1 MPGYCFYRKVE
12 ISLFH
17 YTQMLFRVLAI
28 VVLSLFLK
36 TQSVSFAA
44 ICYDPPQFQSSENDK
59 LNTSGQWLY
68 ETTLEMNYCT
78 ASAVST
84 EYERIA
90 NIKFNTIDHSSTGT
104 DGYEDFTDIY
114 TTVTPGST
122 YEFMGTIS
130 HPPYDQDQIIVW
142 IDYNRDG
149 DFEDSGELVF
159 LSPVGVGPH
168 SSDITIPSGASPGLT
183 RMRVRLH
190 DSGLGPNATPC
201 GTSDYGQVEDYS
213 IMITSDDCEDTM
225 TLTSP
230 AHDIT
235 GGVHKYEANI
245 EIQAGNQIMSGNVI
259 YDAGISISLTP
270 GFSVMEGTEFTL
282 QIDGCGNQ

>member
-1 MPGYCFYRKVE
+1 MPRYYFYRKVE
-12 ISLFH
+12 ISFFH
-17 YTQMLFRVLAI
+17 HTQIIFRVLAI
-28 VVLSLFLK
+28 VVLSLSLK

-44 ICYDPPQFQSSENDK
+44 IHYDPPNFHSSDNDK
-59 LNTSGQWLY
+59 LHTSGRWLY
-68 ETTLEMNYCT
+68 ETILELNYCS
-78 ASAVST
+78 ASAIST

-104 DGYEDFTDIY
+104 GGYEDFTDIY

-122 YEFMGTIS
+122 YEFTGTIS
-130 HPPYDQDQIIVW
+130 NPPFDQDQIIVW

-149 DFEDSGELVF
+149 DFEDSGEQVY

-168 SSDITIPSGASPGLT
+168 STNIVIPSTASPGFT

-190 DSGLGPNATPC
+190 DSGLGPNTTPC

-213 IMITSDDCEDTM
+213 IMITSDDCDDTM
-225 TLTSP
+225 ILTSP
-230 AHDIT
+230 ANDIN
-235 GGVHKYEANI
+235 GGIHKYEANI
-245 EIQAGNQIMSGNVI
+245 EIQAGNQIMSGDVI
-259 YDAGISISLTP
+259 YDAGISITLTP
-270 GFSVMEGTEFTL
+270 GFSVLEGTEFTL

>member
-12 ISLFH
+12 IALFQH
-17 YTQMLFRVLAI
+17 THVIFRVLSI
-28 VVLSLFLK
+28 VVLPLSLQ
-36 TQSVSFAA
+36 TPSISFSANN
-44 ICYDPPQFQSSENDK
+44 YDPPNFQSSENGN
-59 LNTSGQWLY
+59 LNTAGHWLY

-78 ASAVST
+78 ASAIST

-122 YEFMGTIS
+122 YQFTGTIS

-149 DFEDSGELVF
+149 DFEDLGEQVF

-168 SSDITIPSGASPGLT
+168 SANITIPSAASPGLT

-190 DSGLGPNATPC
+190 DSGLGPNTTPC

-213 IMITSDDCEDTM
+213 IMITSDDCDDTM

-230 AHDIT
+230 ADDIN
-235 GGVHKYEANI
+235 GGIHKYEANI
-245 EIQAGNQIMSGNVI
+245 EIQAGNKIMAGNVI

-270 GFSVMEGTEFTL
+270 GFSVMEGAEFTL
-282 QIDGCGNQ
+282 QIVGCGNQ

>member
-17 YTQMLFRVLAI
+17 PTQILFRVLAI
-28 VVLSLFLK
+28 VVLSLSIK
-36 TQSVSFAA
+36 TQSVSFAVGN
-44 ICYDPPQFQSSENDK
+44 YDPPNFQSFENEK
-59 LNTSGQWLY
+59 SHTPGQWLY

-78 ASAVST
+78 ASAIST

-104 DGYEDFTDIY
+104 EGYEDFTDIY
-114 TTVTPGST
+114 TSVTPGST
-122 YEFMGTIS
+122 YEFTGTIS
-130 HPPYDQDQIIVW
+130 HPPFDQDQIIVW

-149 DFEDSGELVF
+149 DFGDPGEQVY

-168 SSDITIPSGASPGLT
+168 STNITIPSGASPGLT

-190 DSGLGPNATPC
+190 DSGLGPNYTPC

-213 IMITSDDCEDTM
+213 IMISSDECDDMM

-230 AHDIT
+230 ANDIN
-235 GGVHKYEANI
+235 GGIHKYEANI
-245 EIQAGNQIMSGNVI
+245 EIQASNLIMSGDVI
-259 YDAGISISLTP
+259 YDAGVSITLAP
-270 GFSVMEGTEFTL
+270 GFSVMVGAEFTL

>member
-12 ISLFH
+12 ITLFQH
-17 YTQMLFRVLAI
+17 THVIFRVLAI
-28 VVLSLFLK
+28 VVLSLSLQ
-36 TQSVSFAA
+36 TPRISFAA
-44 ICYDPPQFQSSENDK
+44 NNYDPPNFHSSENDK
-59 LNTSGQWLY
+59 LTTSGRWLY

-78 ASAVST
+78 ASAIST

-104 DGYEDFTDIY
+104 EGYEDFTEIT

-122 YEFMGTIS
+122 YEFTGTIS
-130 HPPYDQDQIIVW
+130 NPPFDQDQFIVW
-142 IDYNRDG
+142 IDFNRDG
-149 DFEDSGELVF
+149 DFEDSGEQVF

-168 SSDITIPSGASPGLT
+168 ISDITIPSGASPGLT

-190 DSGLGPNATPC
+190 DSGLGPNSTPC

-213 IMITSDDCEDTM
+213 IMITSDDCDDTM

-235 GGVHKYEANI
+235 GGNHKYEANI

-259 YDAGISISLTP
+259 YDAGISITLTP
-270 GFSVMEGTEFTL
+270 GFSVMEGTEFAL

>member
-1 MPGYCFYRKVE
+1 MPGYCFHRKVE
-12 ISLFH
+12 ITLFQH
-17 YTQMLFRVLAI
+17 THVIFRVLSI
-28 VVLSLFLK
+28 VVLSLSLQ
-36 TQSVSFAA
+36 TPSISFSASND
-44 ICYDPPQFQSSENDK
+44 DPSNFQSSDNGN
-59 LNTSGQWLY
+59 LNIPGHWLY

-78 ASAVST
+78 ASAIST
-84 EYERIA
+84 QYERIA
-90 NIKFNTIDHSSTGT
+90 NIKFNTIDHSSTGIE
-104 DGYEDFTDIY
+104 GYEDFTDIY

-122 YEFMGTIS
+122 YQFTGTIS

-149 DFEDSGELVF
+149 DFEDSGEQVF

-213 IMITSDDCEDTM
+213 IMITSDDCDDTM

-235 GGVHKYEANI
+235 GGIHKYEANI

-259 YDAGISISLTP
+259 YDAGISITLTP
-270 GFSVMEGTEFTL
+270 GFSVMEGSEFSL

>member
-1 MPGYCFYRKVE
+1 MPEYCFYRKVE
-12 ISLFH
+12 IALFH
-17 YTQMLFRVLAI
+17 HTQILIRVLAI
-28 VVLSLFLK
+28 VVLSLPLK
-36 TQSVSFAA
+36 TQSVSFAVNN
-44 ICYDPPQFQSSENDK
+44 YDPPNFQNSENEQ
-59 LNTSGQWLY
+59 LNTSGRWLY

-78 ASAVST
+78 ASAIST

-104 DGYEDFTDIY
+104 EGYEDFTEI
-114 TTVTPGST
+114 TTSVTPGST
-122 YEFMGTIS
+122 YEFTGTIS
-130 HPPYDQDQIIVW
+130 NPPFDQDQIIVW

-149 DFEDSGELVF
+149 DFEDSGEEVF

-168 SSDITIPSGASPGLT
+168 SSDIAIPSGASPGLT

-190 DSGLGPNATPC
+190 DSGLGPNTTPC
-201 GTSDYGQVEDYS
+201 GTSNYGQVEDYS
-213 IMITSDDCEDTM
+213 IIINSDACDDTM

-230 AHDIT
+230 ADDIT
-235 GGVHKYEANI
+235 GGIHKYEVNI
-245 EIQAGNQIMSGNVI
+245 EIQAGNLIMSGDVI
-259 YDAGISISLTP
+259 YDAGVSITLTP